1 MSNKIKIMVQY
12 KDNLSYLVNCTF
24 KIAYFEMWA
33 GLNTGRE
40 RLCIAHFYEHMF
52 KEK

>member
-1 MSNKIKIMVQY
+1 MVHD
-12 KDNLSYLVNCTF
+12 KVILSYLVYCTF
-24 KIAYFEMWA
+24 KVAYFEMWA

-40 RLCIAHFYEHMF
+40 RLCIAYLHEHMF